1 VKRVSNSS
9 ILSGIKSVS
18 SIQPHPALRP
28 FLKWPGGKGQELAA
42 IATASPALSG
52 RLLDPFVGGGTIL
65 LATPTDVPALAND
78 ACRDL
83 VELYR
88 STARGDLAFEQAV
101 EGVGA
106 AWQDMAWLAPLYAEL
121 AEAFRT
127 GDSARVPARLHAHA
141 SRLRSVVDQAGPNL
155 ASIVSARV
163 EWDVL
168 AKLER
173 MRRLQA
179 RRGQEL
185 SDKDLL
191 ANVEGGVRSSLYFA
205 VRSRYNTARLAG
217 RWDEIRAADF
227 LVLRELAYAAMFR
240 FNRHDAFNVP
250 YGGITYNRKS
260 LAGKAGLMFGQAMRE
275 RLANTHFESRD
286 FEAFLAEATPVAED
300 FVFVD
305 PPYDSN
311 FSAYDNRPFDGTD
324 QVRLEWML
332 AGLPAQVM
340 VVIKDAPAI
349 RALYSPDRWNVIAS
363 PKTYMWTI
371 KSRNERLA
379 THLTITNYERAR
391 AQPEPDPRPARR

>member
-1 VKRVSNSS
+1 MRRVSSS
-9 ILSGIKSVS
+9 PVLSVNGPAPR
-18 SIQPHPALRP
+18 IQPDPALRP
-28 FLKWPGGKGQELAA
+28 FLKWPGGKSQELAS
-42 IATASPALSG
+42 IAAASPPLSG
-52 RLLDPFVGGGTIL
+52 RLIDPFVGGGTIL
-65 LATPTDVPALAND
+65 LATPTDVPVLAND

-83 VELYR
+83 VEVYR
-88 STARGDLAFEQAV
+88 STAQGDLAFEQAV

-106 AWQDMAWLAPLYAEL
+106 AWQGMAWLAPLYAEL
-121 AEAFRT
+121 AAGFRA
-127 GDSARVPARLHAHA
+127 GDSVGVPARLRAHA
-141 SRLRSVVDQAGPNL
+141 SRLRSVVDQAGPGL

-163 EWDVL
+163 EQDVL

-173 MRRLQA
+173 MRRLQV

-185 SDKDLL
+185 SDQDLL
-191 ANVEGGVRSSLYFA
+191 ANVEGGVRASLYVA

-227 LVLRELAYAAMFR
+227 LFLRELAYAAMFR

-260 LAGKAGLMFGQAMRE
+260 LAGKAGLMFDEAMRL
-275 RLANTHFESRD
+275 RLANTRFESRD
-286 FEAFLAEATPVAED
+286 FEAFLAETTPAAED

-305 PPYDSN
+305 PPYDSD

-324 QVRLEWML
+324 QARLEAVL
-332 AGLPAQVM
+332 ATLPARVM

-349 RALYSPDRWNVIAS
+349 RALYPPDRWRVAEA

-371 KSRNERLA
+371 KSRNDRLA
-379 THLTITNYERAR
+379 THLTITNYDL
-391 AQPEPDPRPARR
+391 EPA